1 MFKKILVATDG
12 SDIDQRAVT
21 LSVEFAASI
30 NAELVF
36 AFVAFP
42 YTVVGSQ
49 FPVPSG
55 TLPTHA
61 EHEKSNREQAHRIFR
76 LAEQIAKAASV
87 QFKTVTLNNAQPWR
101 GLLQIA
107 SSESCE
113 LICMASHGRGGL
125 SALLLGSE
133 TQKVLTHSH
142 LPVLVVR

>member
-12 SDIDQRAVT
+12 SDIDQRAVS
-21 LSVEFAASI
+21 LAVEFAAAIGASI
-30 NAELVF
+30 VF

-42 YTVVGSQ
+42 YTVASLHY
-49 FPVPSG
+49 PLPSSA
-55 TLPTHA
+55 LPTHA
-61 EHEKSNREQAHRIFR
+61 AHEKANREQAQRIFSV
-76 LAEQIAKAASV
+76 AEIVAKTAKV
-87 QFKTVTLNNAQPWR
+87 QFQTATVEHEQPWR

-107 SSESCE
+107 STQGCD

>member
-21 LSVEFAASI
+21 LAVNFAATI
-30 NAELVF
+30 GATVVF
-36 AFVAFP
+36 AFVAVP
-42 YTVVGSQ
+42 YTLTSLHY
-49 FPVPSG
+49 PLPSSAI
-55 TLPTHA
+55 PTHQ
-61 EHEKSNREQAHRIFR
+61 EHEKANRDQANRIFSV
-76 LAEQIAKAASV
+76 AEACAKKAGV
-87 QFKTVTLNNAQPWR
+87 QFQTATVEHEQPWR

-107 SSESCE
+107 SIEGCD

>member
-12 SDIDQRAVT
+12 SDIDQRAVG
-21 LSVEFAASI
+21 LAVEFAASTG
-30 NAELVF
+30 AEVVF
-36 AFVAFP
+36 GFVGFP
-42 YTVVGSQ
+42 YTVISSHI
-49 FPVPSG
+49 PIPSG
-55 TLPTHA
+55 ALPTHA
-61 EHEKSNREQAHRIFR
+61 EHENANRMQAQRIFNH
-76 LAEQIAKAASV
+76 AEHVAKAAHVPFQSI
-87 QFKTVTLNNAQPWR
+87 TLDNAQPWR

-107 SSESCE
+107 SAENCD

>member
-12 SDIDQRAVT
+12 SDVDQRAVT
-21 LSVEFAASI
+21 LAVKFAASTG
-30 NAELVF
+30 AQVVF

-42 YTVVGSQ
+42 YTVLQ
-49 FPVPSG
+49 FPIPTG

-61 EHEKSNREQAHRIFR
+61 EHEKANREQAQRIFS

-87 QFKTVTLNNAQPWR
+87 QFRTVTLDNAQPWR

-125 SALLLGSE
+125 SAVLLGSE